1 MYSPSP
7 IIIFHCNKS
16 IECLLWKRTLL
27 ELLPCH
33 VPHYF
38 FFTAIQVV
46 CFGEREGGREGWS
59 FWRRRDYVYG
69 FEDNFCL
76 LLLGSNFGHATF
88 GYQNFKEKHLRWL
101 LNMLQISPLST
112 VVESTSLSS
121 SHY

>member
-38 FFTAIQVV
+38 FLQPFKLFVLGRGKA
-46 CFGEREGGREGWS
+46 GGRAGAFGGGEIMFMVLKIIFVFYFLGVILGMLPLDIRTS
-59 FWRRRDYVYG
+59 KKSISIG
-69 FEDNFCL
+69 F
-76 LLLGSNFGHATF
+76 
-88 GYQNFKEKHLRWL
+88 
-101 LNMLQISPLST
+101 
-112 VVESTSLSS
+112 
-121 SHY
+121 